1 MASVEV
7 LAGPATSGGGEQK
20 QAIVAA
26 AFGPGAVVRRGATG
40 RRDAEFDLSLAAGS
54 SSRGQW
60 VRSGVVAR
68 AGDGV
73 AIPAC
78 ASDRDRIRGQRPCG
92 SRLRCRPLCG
102 GCRRGVSA
110 TMIPVP
116 SGVRVW
122 PAVGRTDMR
131 KGMDRLALQ
140 VQQALGCD
148 PHAGDLYVF
157 RGARGDLLKI
167 SRSKACWRHPA
178 PSHHPW
184 PRPSEYAFRPRD

>member
-54 SSRGQW
+54 SSRGQR

-73 AIPAC
+73 AIPSVPAIEIEFTGN
-78 ASDRDRIRGQRPCG
+78 ARADPGFG
-92 SRLRCRPLCG
+92 VARLG
-102 GCRRGVSA
+102 GLCRRRASA
-110 TMIPVP
+110 TMTPVP

-131 KGMDRLALQ
+131 KGINRLAL

-157 RGARGDLLKI
+157 RSARGDLLKI